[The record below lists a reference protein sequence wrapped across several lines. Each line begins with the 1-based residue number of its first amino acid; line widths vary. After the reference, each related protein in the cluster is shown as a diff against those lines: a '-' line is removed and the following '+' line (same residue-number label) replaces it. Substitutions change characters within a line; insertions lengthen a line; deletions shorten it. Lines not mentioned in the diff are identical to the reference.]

1 MHVVTGRGAGARRF
15 GEERGAVLVFVAVA
29 LPLLVLVA
37 SLVIDAANWFE
48 HKHHLQLQADAAALA
63 AAHEFNGCPDNQPI
77 LNRAADYSGGVYNAQ
92 IGGTAA
98 SSVHMVINS
107 PTYFNQSSPVDS
119 TVVTGAPCTAHMIDV
134 KMTETNLP
142 WYFRLANVP
151 FIDAHAR
158 VSAFQANTKTGSL
171 PIGVPDVNPKLGKV
185 TFVDEAT
192 NTVLGSR
199 NLAKTGTASGL
210 NVWDNTASPL
220 PITVNAGHI
229 GVRVTLAGG
238 TSTTCGAALV
248 ECYDLGS
255 TNGLLHVRGWSNE
268 PVSAQSKLPLARS
281 VTLFNGTCTDP
292 YFVAS
297 TSACTIGVR
306 AKVDFAVPNPTALGA
321 SVTATV
327 GGTDYPLTYDTA
339 SATWQSAA
347 SISVPPGTGP
357 IPIELKW
364 EQTNGSVTI
373 NGKTEACKTNGNK
386 CKDTFGTVQRTFSAG
401 SRSGPIKLAQ
411 VWENGGFWA
420 NSFERCS
427 AVQTQCTHNLV
438 VKIGVQGSLGNAS
451 GVADAPVS
459 LRVAGGSQ
467 NQSID
472 CDDKY
477 SNLKDELAN
486 GCRPTYTKNTGSTCP
501 GTASALWG
509 TTQPWPCA
517 ALQTGGA
524 VNQVPAGLNQRI
536 LNNSSTCTS
545 PNHWSSFPNFPAGDK
560 RIVQVFLTPYGS
572 FSGSGSEVVPVTGFA
587 TFYITGWT
595 GQGGG
600 FANPC
605 QGHGDDPVPNDDAGL
620 IVGHFIKYVDTLSGG
635 TGTES
640 CDFSA
645 LGTCV
650 AVLTR

>member
-1 MHVVTGRGAGARRF
+1 
-15 GEERGAVLVFVAVA
+15 
-29 LPLLVLVA
+29 
-37 SLVIDAANWFE
+37 
-48 HKHHLQLQADAAALA
+48 
-63 AAHEFNGCPDNQPI
+63 
-77 LNRAADYSGGVYNAQ
+77 VY
-92 IGGTAA
+92 
-98 SSVHMVINS
+98 
-107 PTYFNQSSPVDS
+107 
-119 TVVTGAPCTAHMIDV
+119 
-134 KMTETNLP
+134 
-142 WYFRLANVP
+142 
-151 FIDAHAR
+151 
-158 VSAFQANTKTGSL
+158 
-171 PIGVPDVNPKLGKV
+171 
-185 TFVDEAT
+185 
-192 NTVLGSR
+192 
-199 NLAKTGTASGL
+199 
-210 NVWDNTASPL
+210 VWDNTASPL